1 MLLTDL
7 FAHIK
12 LQHASQF
19 SFSTRVHM
27 SFVQSQSSVG
37 LKHLA
42 KLSFPQWSPGTFR
55 SHRWSH
61 CSQIVCISWESRS
74 TWSCVDLHR
83 TFVTGTGW
91 SSWNLNWIRCH
102 HWLLLFFLIVLNDHQ
117 VCSAQHRAQTP
128 LGAHRFMVVS
138 AVCIDQRCLQIV
150 SGISAL
156 EVVNRLHG
164 QPYVAACSCARDLVM
179 YRFRIPPGTSAMRPR
194 GFHGTPT
201 NMGRVSGFFQ
211 CCSAAI
217 RLNDRVVSLHFV
229 VPTISSERSSEK
241 KPRTHHLLATSVPC
255 WFGSGVACNSR
266 WLHQDTWFLHRS
278 LCHVVGRTLFACQL
292 QSHISSCTTHS
303 V

>member
-1 MLLTDL
+1 MNTSLVRSRFPFFCEASQLLFQILLPTACSSL
-7 FAHIK
+7 TFFAHIK

-27 SFVQSQSSVG
+27 SFVQSPSSVG

-42 KLSFPQWSPGTFR
+42 KLSFPQWSPRTSR

-61 CSQIVCISWESRS
+61 CSQIVCISWDSRS

-83 TFVTGTGW
+83 TFVTGTGR

-102 HWLLLFFLIVLNDHQ
+102 HWLLFFLLVLNDHQ

-179 YRFRIPPGTSAMRPR
+179 YRFSNSSWYVSDEATWIPWYSNK
-194 GFHGTPT
+194 HGKSL
-201 NMGRVSGFFQ
+201 RVFPLLL
-211 CCSAAI
+211 CC
-217 RLNDRVVSLHFV
+217 HPF
-229 VPTISSERSSEK
+229 ERSCCLVAF
-241 KPRTHHLLATSVPC
+241 R
-255 WFGSGVACNSR
+255 GSHDFIREV
-266 WLHQDTWFLHRS
+266 Q
-278 LCHVVGRTLFACQL
+278 
-292 QSHISSCTTHS
+292 
-303 V
+303 

>member
-42 KLSFPQWSPGTFR
+42 KLSFPQWSPGTSR

-61 CSQIVCISWESRS
+61 CSQIVCISWNSRS

-102 HWLLLFFLIVLNDHQ
+102 HWLLFFLIVLNDHQ
-117 VCSAQHRAQTP
+117 VCSPQHRAQTP
-128 LGAHRFMVVS
+128 LGAHRFMVVL

-156 EVVNRLHG
+156 EVVNRLSETTICYTMLLHQRSRDVFVSNSSWCVSDEATWIPWYSKHG
-164 QPYVAACSCARDLVM
+164 KSL
-179 YRFRIPPGTSAMRPR
+179 
-194 GFHGTPT
+194 
-201 NMGRVSGFFQ
+201 RVFPLLL
-211 CCSAAI
+211 CC
-217 RLNDRVVSLHFV
+217 HPF
-229 VPTISSERSSEK
+229 ERSCCLVAF
-241 KPRTHHLLATSVPC
+241 R
-255 WFGSGVACNSR
+255 GSHDFIREV
-266 WLHQDTWFLHRS
+266 Q
-278 LCHVVGRTLFACQL
+278 
-292 QSHISSCTTHS
+292 
-303 V
+303 

>member
-7 FAHIK
+7 FRTHQTPTCVPI
-12 LQHASQF
+12 QF
-19 SFSTRVHM
+19 
-27 SFVQSQSSVG
+27 
-37 LKHLA
+37 LD
-42 KLSFPQWSPGTFR
+42 PR
-55 SHRWSH
+55 SHVFRPVSIQCGSETSRQVKFPSVVPSH
-61 CSQIVCISWESRS
+61 ISLTPLVALFANRLHLWDSRS

-83 TFVTGTGW
+83 TFVTGTGR

-102 HWLLLFFLIVLNDHQ
+102 HWLLFFLLVLNDHQ

-201 NMGRVSGFFQ
+201 NMGRVSGFFH